1 MFWCVIGI
9 FRKAVNLSTIEI
21 CDRAFL
27 FCAKVK
33 KIVSTQCLQEENLYK
48 AIRNYLDYKNPLG

>member
-1 MFWCVIGI
+1 MNVLVYIWI
-9 FRKAVNLSTIEI
+9 FRKAIDLSIIEI
-21 CDRAFL
+21 CDSVFR

-48 AIRNYLDYKNPLG
+48 AIRNYLDYINP